1 MVSSFRPNR
10 KPDSGLI
17 PARTGNRLWP
27 KTPDPVDPD
36 PVDHEPEALPVT
48 GLNPLPTGAS
58 RVQMPSPTVPPKSDV
73 TPARRALLG
82 NDNADVLEAE
92 VWGEDPF
99 EGEDERA
106 FAWILAC
113 HAIETG
119 IRKVMRDQRSR
130 DGEAGDEASAVDLA
144 AFEDELAGD

>member
-10 KPDSGLI
+10 KPSDGSV
-17 PARTGNRLWP
+17 PARTGNRMWP
-27 KTPDPVDPD
+27 KAPESVPAQPSPVAAGAAALGA
-36 PVDHEPEALPVT
+36 EAV
-48 GLNPLPTGAS
+48 
-58 RVQMPSPTVPPKSDV
+58 RMPSPTVPPKSDV
-73 TPARRALLG
+73 TPVGRVLLG
-82 NDNADVLEAE
+82 NDNADTLEAE

-99 EGEDERA
+99 EGEDDRA

-130 DGEAGDEASAVDLA
+130 DEEPGAEASAADLA
-144 AFEDELAGD
+144 AFEDELGD

>member
-10 KPDSGLI
+10 KADSGLV

-27 KTPDPVDPD
+27 KTPEPV
-36 PVDHEPEALPVT
+36 EPEPTLPVT
-48 GLNPLPTGAS
+48 VVQSGEGALS
-58 RVQMPSPTVPPKSDV
+58 GATPVQMPSPTVPPKSDV
-73 TPARRALLG
+73 TPVRRALLG
-82 NDNADVLEAE
+82 NDNADTLEAE

-99 EGEDERA
+99 EGEDDRA

-130 DGEAGDEASAVDLA
+130 DDEPGAEASAADLA
-144 AFEDELAGD
+144 AFEDELGG